1 MLDWPVH
8 PRLRRPV
15 SVWSAMRTMWSS
27 TARPRLADR
36 QSKNQGPLWQGFPPF
51 PGKARRP
58 AIRPFEAS
66 KAVVCDV
73 RNTSTPAIR
82 RPMTKVIDS
91 LRRQPQRPN
100 FLKDTPK
107 IFFRREAHGSISVQ
121 EGQPFPQTAKTRPL
135 ISSIALRNSGLGS
148 RQRVL

>member
-58 AIRPFEAS
+58 AIRPSETI
-66 KAVVCDV
+66 AVCSATTALDPKRAFRSWNSV
-73 RNTSTPAIR
+73 RAECAGKLP
-82 RPMTKVIDS
+82 
-91 LRRQPQRPN
+91 
-100 FLKDTPK
+100 
-107 IFFRREAHGSISVQ
+107 
-121 EGQPFPQTAKTRPL
+121 
-135 ISSIALRNSGLGS
+135 
-148 RQRVL
+148 